1 MKPPQIKTKELV
13 VTVGRLLYGPWAV
26 WVCYSTARELVLV
39 HSDPSYAA
47 GFLLGLI
54 VGGPL
59 WFLVEV
65 SLVTAAAIA
74 RSAWRSL
81 RPKH

>member
-1 MKPPQIKTKELV
+1 MKPLQEKTMELV

-26 WVCYSTARELVLV
+26 WICYSIARDLVLV

-54 VGGPL
+54 MGGPL
-59 WFLVEV
+59 WFIVKV
-65 SLVTAAAIA
+65 SLVTAVPIA
-74 RSAWRSL
+74 QAAWRSL
-81 RPKH
+81 RHKH